1 MVNLMWKDL
10 TYHKLKLVL
19 TMVGLIFSSFLVQFS
34 FGMYFG
40 AIREYSRP
48 AREWDHDAW
57 VTWEDME
64 MLMAGGLLN
73 ENVTDDISN
82 IKGVKSVNPFLFL
95 GGGIEG
101 EEDVRFI
108 RITGIDLSNEEIE
121 PWESVTEVKK
131 GDVEDWRDLLEKEN
145 TIIVDE
151 SLKDYMD
158 VEVGDKLNIDNM
170 VEFEIAG
177 FTTGGLLMGT
187 PQAWTSLDT
196 ARNLIPWAKL
206 TYGNYTTAI
215 GVKFEKGY
223 DFNDFKEDTKDIK
236 EISVYTT
243 EEIEVNT
250 DDYIMNKMGVGM
262 MIFMMAG
269 IGLIVALV
277 IVSITIYQSVLEK
290 IPLFGTL
297 KAIGAEKGF
306 VNKMMYGQVFIIIT
320 IGFVFGTLMATMA
333 SSPNMQI
340 AVNPTFSIWLYVL
353 VLATSLACSFVS
365 IRKVHKIDPAIVFR
379 R

>member
-1 MVNLMWKDL
+1 MWKDL

-223 DFNDFKEDTKDIK
+223 DFNDFKEDTKDMK

-269 IGLIVALV
+269 IGLVVALV

-297 KAIGAEKGF
+297 KAIGAEKSL
-306 VNKMMYGQVFIIIT
+306 VNKMMYGQVFIMIT
-320 IGFVFGTLMATMA
+320 IGFVLGTLMTTMA

-340 AVNPTFSIWLYVL
+340 VVNLTFSIWLYIAI
-353 VLATSLACSFVS
+353 LATSFACSFVS